1 MGVCLC
7 HCAEAFKLRSR
18 YNCMEYNLFQ
28 YADPSVTRRQ
38 DTQLA
43 FEIADCK
50 DGCCTVLRDAFVVRG
65 IVTRER
71 MAMTGTRGQRIKKVV
86 VWLFHEE
93 KREDGLN

>member
-1 MGVCLC
+1 
-7 HCAEAFKLRSR
+7 
-18 YNCMEYNLFQ
+18 MEYNLFQ